1 MRIKI
6 LTILFWTFLISSK
19 SLACDCKI
27 SKNLKDIQKRE
38 FTESKYIFIGEILKI
53 DSKKHT
59 FEIKVI
65 ESFKGVLNGKVY
77 RGIYNQSCG
86 PIIDKSGKWL
96 IYANR
101 KSDNLIQ
108 IRACGITRSFKNPES
123 NISAT
128 KIPNPPP
135 LNQTKSQNMKVQSN
149 WKLRAKSDLENE
161 IAELRKKNK

>member
-1 MRIKI
+1 
-6 LTILFWTFLISSK
+6 LISSK

-27 SKNLKDIQKRE
+27 PKSLKEIQNRE

-53 DSKKHT
+53 DSKKNT

-77 RGIYNQSCG
+77 RGIYSQWCG

-108 IRACGITRSFKNPES
+108 IRTCGITRSLKNPEN

-128 KIPNPPP
+128 RVPDPPP
-135 LNQTKSQNMKVQSN
+135 LKQTKSQNMKVQTN
-149 WKLRAKSDLENE
+149 WKLIAKSDLENE
-161 IAELRKKNK
+161 IAELRKKTK

>member
-1 MRIKI
+1 MKI

-19 SLACDCKI
+19 SFACDCKI
-27 SKNLKDIQKRE
+27 PKTLKEIQKRE
-38 FTESKYIFIGEILKI
+38 FTESRYIFIGEVLKI
-53 DSKKHT
+53 DFKKHT

-77 RGIYNQSCG
+77 GGIYNQQCG

-96 IYANR
+96 IYATR
-101 KSDNLIQ
+101 KSNNLIQ
-108 IRACGITRSFKNPES
+108 IRTCGITRSFKNLGN

-128 KIPNPPP
+128 RVSNPPP
-135 LNQTKSQNMKVQSN
+135 LNQTKVQNMKVQSN

-161 IAELRKKNK
+161 IAELRKKTK